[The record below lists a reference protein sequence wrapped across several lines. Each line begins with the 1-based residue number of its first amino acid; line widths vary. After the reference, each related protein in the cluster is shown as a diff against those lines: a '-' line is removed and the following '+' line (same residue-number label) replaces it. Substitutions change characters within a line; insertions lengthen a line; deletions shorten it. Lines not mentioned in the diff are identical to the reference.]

1 MDTKVSHHGNTTS
14 VHQGSASKHS
24 GKPKDTAVGWMKTD
38 NKSDDEKN
46 KKTSSILSGLRSNGE
61 T

>member
-14 VHQGSASKHS
+14 VHQGSAAEHS

-38 NKSDDEKN
+38 NQSDDAKS
-46 KKTSSILSGLRSNGE
+46 KKKSSILSGLRDK
-61 T
+61 

>member
-14 VHQGSASKHS
+14 VHQGSHAEHS

-38 NKSDDEKN
+38 NQSDDDKN
-46 KKTSSILSGLRSNGE
+46 KKTSSILSGLKSK
-61 T
+61 

>member
-14 VHQGSASKHS
+14 VHHGSEFSHS
-24 GKPKDTAVGWMKTD
+24 SKPKDTAIGWMKTD
-38 NKSDDEKN
+38 NQGDEEKN
-46 KKTSSILSGLRSNGE
+46 KKTSSILSGLRSHGQ

>member
-1 MDTKVSHHGNTTS
+1 MDAKVSHHGNTTS

-38 NKSDDEKN
+38 NQSDAAKN
-46 KKTSSILSGLRSNGE
+46 NKTSSILSGLRSNG
-61 T
+61 

>member
-14 VHQGSASKHS
+14 VHTPSGLAHS
-24 GKPKDTAVGWMKTD
+24 GKPKDTAIGWLKTD
-38 NKSDDEKN
+38 NKSDEEKN
-46 KKTSSILSGLRSNGE
+46 KKTASILAGLRSNGK

>member
-14 VHQGSASKHS
+14 VHQGSRAEHS

-38 NKSDDEKN
+38 NQSDSHKN
-46 KKTSSILSGLRSNGE
+46 NKTSSILSGLKSK
-61 T
+61 

>member
-14 VHQGSASKHS
+14 VHQGSHAEHS

-38 NKSDDEKN
+38 NQSDSHKN
-46 KKTSSILSGLRSNGE
+46 NKTSSILSGLKSK
-61 T
+61 